1 MIKIEEKTKII
12 VIDGEPGMLLLEFA
26 VITRDLKKILPKGFA
41 EKLEEDFKIGM
52 TAKVEGEVGRRMSR
66 LVHGEPRV
74 LSKKEVEDGIEA
86 VIKALMEEIG
96 VDESDGE

>member
-1 MIKIEEKTKII
+1 MAE
-12 VIDGEPGMLLLEFA
+12 L
-26 VITRDLKKILPKGFA
+26 KGFMGKMREGDMRGIVANLQAALNFSQECLRVYA
-41 EKLEEDFKIGM
+41 EKLEEAFKIGM

>member
-12 VIDGEPGMLLLEFA
+12 TIDGEPGILLLEFA
-26 VITRDLKKILPKGFA
+26 VITQSLKKTLPKDFA
-41 EKLEEDFKIGM
+41 EKLEGTFKIGM
-52 TAKVEGEVGRRMSR
+52 TAKVKGEVGRRMSI

>member
-41 EKLEEDFKIGM
+41 EKLEEAFKIGM

-66 LVHGEPRV
+66 LVHGE
-74 LSKKEVEDGIEA
+74 SIIKKRSRRWYRSSNQGIDGR
-86 VIKALMEEIG
+86 
-96 VDESDGE
+96 DWS

>member
-1 MIKIEEKTKII
+1 MIKIENDSAIL

-26 VITRDLKKILPKGFA
+26 VITQSLKKTLPKDFA
-41 EKLEEDFKIGM
+41 EKLEETFKIGM
-52 TAKVEGEVGRRMSR
+52 TAKVKGEVGRRMSR
-66 LVHGEPRV
+66 LVYGEPRV
-74 LSKKEVEDGIEA
+74 LSPKEVEDGIEA

>member
-41 EKLEEDFKIGM
+41 EKLEEASEEECPDWF
-52 TAKVEGEVGRRMSR
+52 TASQEYYQ
-66 LVHGEPRV
+66 
-74 LSKKEVEDGIEA
+74 KK
-86 VIKALMEEIG
+86 K
-96 VDESDGE
+96 

>member
-1 MIKIEEKTKII
+1 
-12 VIDGEPGMLLLEFA
+12 
-26 VITRDLKKILPKGFA
+26 
-41 EKLEEDFKIGM
+41 M
-52 TAKVEGEVGRRMSR
+52 TAKVKGEVGRRMSI

>member
-41 EKLEEDFKIGM
+41 EKLEEAFKIGM
-52 TAKVEGEVGRRMSR
+52 AKVEGEVGRRMSR

>member
-41 EKLEEDFKIGM
+41 EKLEEAFNGKSRRRSRKKNVQIGSRR
-52 TAKVEGEVGRRMSR
+52 AKSIIKKRSRRWYRSSNQGIDGRDWS
-66 LVHGEPRV
+66 
-74 LSKKEVEDGIEA
+74 
-86 VIKALMEEIG
+86 
-96 VDESDGE
+96 